1 MSNGPK
7 AKDYRHGKVPNDGNG
22 MVGGKWWG
30 MKRLAYKDIKVSDL
44 TECITDTDKAEKA
57 LEWLEERIG
66 ETFRVEAYFHIGSDE
81 SVGMPEI
88 CEWDEG
94 FDPEQKVFDAIKT
107 CPYLDGEAQAEMMF
121 DLANIC
127 EDEDGYEFYEIDV
140 PERD

>member
-1 MSNGPK
+1 MSNRPK
-7 AKDYRHGKVPNDGNG
+7 AKDYRHGRVSNEGNG

-57 LEWLEERIG
+57 LKWLTEKIG
-66 ETFRVEAYFHIGSDE
+66 ETFRVEAYFSVGKDE
-81 SVGMPEI
+81 SVGIPEY
-88 CEWDEG
+88 CEMYEG
-94 FDPEQKVFDAIKT
+94 FDPDDSVFDAIKT
-107 CPYLDGEAQAEMMF
+107 CPYLDGEAQGAMMF
-121 DLANIC
+121 DLANLC